1 MITWALA
8 ALVAAARERPGY
20 AGLWL
25 GLGIAT
31 KYQAAF
37 FLPLAVGL
45 LWWNKRSRA
54 EPVLPASPAWLADW
68 GRFLLGLGTPLALI
82 LAWDWARLGP
92 GSFIAAQLR
101 GYGELRLASVAA
113 WPSRLFAW
121 LELGRYW
128 PGSLVLAGLIALSGL
143 VLLLRWFRREWPAP
157 PPPMAML
164 VLAWLAGYLLLHL
177 IINVPV
183 WDRYL
188 LMVVPLAS
196 LAAGWAIDGALA
208 GAGNISLLLV
218 VILVLALILGPAGH
232 AAAGLLPI
240 GGDHGLYDGIDQIA
254 EFFAPYPYGTVL
266 YDHWLSWQLRY
277 YLFDSRV
284 YVSWFADSA
293 VLQED
298 LRVFG
303 DRSLRFLIVPAWQ
316 ESAPLRSAVA
326 AAGFRLAPA
335 FSAYRPDGSTSFVV
349 YQIIVVDPG

>member
-1 MITWALA
+1 
-8 ALVAAARERPGY
+8 
-20 AGLWL
+20 
-25 GLGIAT
+25 
-31 KYQAAF
+31 
-37 FLPLAVGL
+37 
-45 LWWNKRSRA
+45 
-54 EPVLPASPAWLADW
+54 
-68 GRFLLGLGTPLALI
+68 
-82 LAWDWARLGP
+82 
-92 GSFIAAQLR
+92 
-101 GYGELRLASVAA
+101 
-113 WPSRLFAW
+113 
-121 LELGRYW
+121 
-128 PGSLVLAGLIALSGL
+128 
-143 VLLLRWFRREWPAP
+143 
-157 PPPMAML
+157 MAML

-177 IINVPV
+177 IVNVPV

-188 LMVVPLAS
+188 LTVVPLAS

-218 VILVLALILGPAGH
+218 VILVLVLILGPAGH

-316 ESAPLRSAVA
+316 DGAPLRSAVA
-326 AAGFRLAPA
+326 AAGFGLAPA

-349 YQIIVVDPG
+349 YQIIAVDQG